1 MTQHRREEDIINEI
15 TFLSL
20 KVAWV
25 LCPEVPAFFDETDIG
40 RRLLQILFFLD
51 QNGPSPA
58 RVLASELCTS
68 ASTVSKMVSSLVK
81 RGFIARDE
89 DPNDRR
95 VVYCHLLDKGS
106 RLIRGGWEIDRVLAK
121 KVLNSLTPKHVS
133 YFHES
138 LQAIQRAGNTVE
150 VEIDY
155 RDSDPQ
161 QQRQSDDIIEE
172 SICIWD
178 KLFLDMSSVMPYELY
193 ELDVRIPEIRMLQY
207 LNQNGSM
214 SMGSIARWMNVG
226 HPSAT
231 MIVNRLVERGLVV
244 RERDHRDWRV
254 VLCRLTDM
262 GQRLIG
268 GHGNPI
274 MKGFR
279 SRLETLTN
287 RQLQNLVR
295 ALRALLHI
303 SKEVKDEISFN
314 NRDLSDSVL
323 CQL

>member
-15 TFLSL
+15 IFLSI
-20 KVAWV
+20 KVAWD
-25 LCPEVPAFFDETDIG
+25 LCPEVPAYFDEIDIG
-40 RRLLQILFFLD
+40 RRQLQILFFLE
-51 QNGPSPA
+51 QNGPSSA
-58 RVLASELCTS
+58 RVLASELCMS

-95 VVYCHLLDKGS
+95 AVNCRLLDKGS
-106 RLIRGGWEIDRVLAK
+106 RLIRGGWEIDKVFSK

-138 LQAIQRAGNTVE
+138 MQAIQRAGNTVE
-150 VEIDY
+150 VEIDS
-155 RDSDPQ
+155 RDLDPQ

-172 SICIWD
+172 SIRIWD
-178 KLFLDMSSVMPYELY
+178 KLFLDMSSVMPYEFY
-193 ELDVRIPEIRMLQY
+193 ELGVRIPDIRMLQY
-207 LNQNGSM
+207 LNQNGPM

-226 HPSAT
+226 QPTAT
-231 MIVNRLVERGLVV
+231 VVVNRLVERGLVV
-244 RERDHRDWRV
+244 REHDHRDWRV
-254 VLCRLTDM
+254 VLCHLTDM

-268 GHGNPI
+268 GHGNPVL
-274 MKGFR
+274 KEYR

-303 SKEVKDEISFN
+303 SKAMRENSQPN
-314 NRDLSDSVL
+314 
-323 CQL
+323 

>member
-1 MTQHRREEDIINEI
+1 MKQHRREEDIINEI
-15 TFLSL
+15 TVLSI
-20 KVAWV
+20 KTAWD
-25 LCPEVPAFFDETDIG
+25 LCPEVTADFDEIDIG
-40 RRLLQILFFLD
+40 RRQLQILFFLE

-58 RVLASELCTS
+58 RVLASELRMS

-81 RGFIARDE
+81 RGFTARDE

-95 VVYCHLLDKGS
+95 VVCCRLLDKGS

-121 KVLNSLTPKHVS
+121 EVLNSLTPKHVS

-254 VLCRLTDM
+254 VLCCLTDM